1 MQICFF
7 TRSVPCAPKSGRFD
21 NTSLPS
27 QHCIMFLTVEYLTCN
42 SWYISNNWYLK
53 TDFLT
58 GIAIFMF
65 KTYLLSNIL
74 AVFHVM
80 AAIGNY
86 LWFNNGYQTI
96 LKRKMEGTEWSSV
109 HWDLFL
115 KIFNIPTGTG
125 WSPYGEISYKWLK
138 VNENKFNGI
147 SSEHLWFSQKRT
159 VRKKKF
165 SLTWGTVNAN
175 SISVYH
181 SRVHSTTSGQAS

>member
-7 TRSVPCAPKSGRFD
+7 TRSVPCAPKRGRFD

-27 QHCIMFLTVEYLTCN
+27 QHYIMILTVEYFTCT
-42 SWYISNNWYLK
+42 SWDISNNCYLK

-58 GIAIFMF
+58 GIATFMF

-80 AAIGNY
+80 AAIRNY

-96 LKRKMEGTEWSSV
+96 LKRKIEGTEWSSV

-115 KIFNIPTGTG
+115 KIFNIPTGIG

-147 SSEHLWFSQKRT
+147 SSEHLWFS
-159 VRKKKF
+159 
-165 SLTWGTVNAN
+165 
-175 SISVYH
+175 
-181 SRVHSTTSGQAS
+181 